1 VFPPLDFRFEPGPVA
16 WTFTVLSFLSGTAF
30 VLLGGHPLDDAGSV
44 GPPNASLALLGAIV
58 AIGGAVVA
66 VVVRNGAALF
76 DGDVDGRGR

>member
-1 VFPPLDFRFEPGPVA
+1 
-16 WTFTVLSFLSGTAF
+16 
-30 VLLGGHPLDDAGSV
+30 LLGGHPLDDAGSV